1 MKSPNDHYIELGRK
15 QVFGTYGFHWN
26 NQNFINCLVKYHYV
40 RWTLTC
46 AYSGL
51 VSSKKMVPIESL
63 PEEDKENLRSM
74 AKYYADGRL
83 KKKELMELI
92 KALITLEYFLQ

>member
-46 AYSGL
+46 AYGGL
-51 VSSKKMVPIESL
+51 VSSGKMGSIESL
-63 PEEDKENLRSM
+63 PLEGKENLWSM
-74 AKYYADGRL
+74 AKYYADGKL
-83 KKKELMELI
+83 KKDELFELS
-92 KALITLEYFLQ
+92 KALITLEFFLQ